1 MKKMKAG
8 GLEMEVLLSI
18 NTILVNQFFLHAKI
32 VPSSFRDLH
41 SGLDSAVTKYY

>member
-1 MKKMKAG
+1 MKAG